1 GELIRNAPPRGPRME
16 PPSELVR
23 LTPPA
28 APSMGATSVDG
39 RACRIEPLL
48 RIPPVKR
55 VTVLV
60 PVVATALPSG
70 ASCVILPP
78 VSVCM
83 VIWEP
88 VARDDSWTI
97 LPPALADPFGLAAV
111 PDSRKKVPVGPITVT
126 PVFVLVFV

>member
-1 GELIRNAPPRGPRME
+1 KKELAVTDGELMRNAPPRGPRIE

-28 APSMGATSVDG
+28 APNVGATVDKGG

-48 RIPPVKR
+48 RMPPVNR
-55 VTVLV
+55 VTILV

-70 ASCVILPP
+70 ASSVISPP

-88 VARDDSWTI
+88 VARDDSWTM
-97 LPPALADPFGLAAV
+97 LPPA
-111 PDSRKKVPVGPITVT
+111 
-126 PVFVLVFV
+126 